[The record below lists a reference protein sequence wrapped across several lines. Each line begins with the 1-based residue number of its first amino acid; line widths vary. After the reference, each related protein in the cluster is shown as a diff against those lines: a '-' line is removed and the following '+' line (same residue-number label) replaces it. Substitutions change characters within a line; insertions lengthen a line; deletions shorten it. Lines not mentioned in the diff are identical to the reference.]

1 MRQAVE
7 SGKEET
13 TADFGHTAIRVYFTD
28 EKFSAHAQWLLAHIN
43 NGVAWAA
50 KKTRSHYNQI
60 GPLDNKMDDI
70 CVSLAC
76 RNTIFSTITRLI
88 KS

>member
-1 MRQAVE
+1 ME

-13 TADFGHTAIRVYFTD
+13 TADFRHTAIGVYFTED
-28 EKFSAHAQWLLAHIN
+28 NFSAHTQWSLAHIN
-43 NGVAWAA
+43 NGAAWAA
-50 KKTRSHYNQI
+50 KKTRSYYNQI
-60 GPLDNKMDDI
+60 GPLDNKMDDV
-70 CVSLAC
+70 CVSLAR